1 MTERNEGGRGE
12 PDLSLII
19 PCYNEE
25 DVAEYTVQRLLG
37 AFRDAGH
44 VLEIIAV
51 DNGSSDRTPAILQRL
66 EAEEPEVRR
75 TRVEV
80 NEGYG
85 LGVLTGIPLCRGR
98 WAGIIP
104 ADGQVDAEDVV
115 RLFDAADSSDG
126 GVLAKVRRRFRMD
139 GLFRKLVSV
148 SYNLFFRAL
157 WPRIASLDINGSPKI
172 MPREVLQGMD
182 LRSKD
187 WVLDPEIMVKAHARG
202 LRILEVNVFAR
213 MRGGG
218 TSHVRATTCWGFF
231 YRLVRMRLLGP
242 SRGIAPGRPAATDP
256 SQAEAG
262 GAAR

>member
-1 MTERNEGGRGE
+1 MSDRSEGIRE
-12 PDLSLII
+12 APDLSLIV

-25 DVAEYTVQRLLG
+25 EIVEYTVNRLLD
-37 AFRDAGH
+37 AFRSAGH
-44 VLEIIAV
+44 DLEIVAV
-51 DNGSSDRTPAILQRL
+51 DNGSADRTGEILDRMTTEDPAIRK
-66 EAEEPEVRR
+66 VH
-75 TRVEV
+75 VEV

-85 LGVLTGIPLCRGR
+85 LGVLTGIPVCSGR

-115 RLFDAADSSDG
+115 RLFEAADSSSGD
-126 GVLAKVRRRFRMD
+126 VLAKVRRRFRMD

-172 MPREVLQGMD
+172 LPREALQGMD

-187 WVLDPEIMVKAHARG
+187 WILDPEIMVKAHAMG

-213 MRGGG
+213 MRGAG
-218 TSHVRATTCWGFF
+218 TSHVRASTCWGFF
-231 YRLVRMRLLGP
+231 HRLVAMRVFGP
-242 SRGIAPGRPAATDP
+242 SGGPGTEGRL
-256 SQAEAG
+256 EAK